1 LTSGALGLTLGCL
14 VRPDQI
20 GLMFGLLV
28 IPLTLLGCISYPWAA
43 LGLVRWLQ
51 IVVLM
56 NPLVYLSEG
65 VRAALTPTLPHMAT
79 VAYLGAS
86 IAIAVFLV
94 VFGPNR
100 FVRPKT
106 TRRNLLAQSRQVP
119 AAPAALSPLVDHG
132 RLRL

>member
-1 LTSGALGLTLGCL
+1 LKSGALGLTLGCL
-14 VRPDQI
+14 VRSDQI
-20 GLMFGLLV
+20 GLMFGL
-28 IPLTLLGCISYPWAA
+28 
-43 LGLVRWLQ
+43 
-51 IVVLM
+51 LM

-106 TRRNLLAQSRQVP
+106 TRRNLLAQSRRNLS
-119 AAPAALSPLVDHG
+119 APAALSPLVDYG